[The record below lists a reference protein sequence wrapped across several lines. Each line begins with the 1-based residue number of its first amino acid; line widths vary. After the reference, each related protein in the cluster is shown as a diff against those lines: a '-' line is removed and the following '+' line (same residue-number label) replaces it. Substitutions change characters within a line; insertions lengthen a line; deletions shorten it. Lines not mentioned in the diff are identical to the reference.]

1 MERAMKNL
9 KRQLAVRGKGQSP
22 SQQTLSKMRLLDGA
36 IKLEPTPKF
45 KKELFMTKQTS
56 THFALSLVVLGLMLS
71 TFPCLAQ
78 SKLAAGRRMNHPPLP
93 ASQGTMQPNETVPP
107 GSPTYTFTVL
117 AFPGTFFTSVA
128 AINSG
133 AASSKIEIVG
143 ADVWGPVGYA
153 ASFAMSYN
161 ATKPSSTETF
171 RSVTK
176 PKTIGQA
183 ANGVNDSGEI
193 VGYYIVSGTTTDHG
207 YLRSGG
213 KFINIAVPFSGAAGE
228 SAFMINNSGE
238 IVGTWEDATTQHG
251 FQLSGATYTS
261 FDYPSAVSTAAM
273 SVNNPGEIVGAYTD
287 LSGVTHGFTLSG
299 GTYASYDPPGST
311 YTVATGINDAG
322 DIVGYYCLTSECAA
336 GNGWPSPQGFLL
348 SGGTYTTITI
358 PGATATWAA
367 DINNNGLIVGDYADG
382 VGGTNGSNGFLATP

>member
-1 MERAMKNL
+1 LPYEI
-9 KRQLAVRGKGQSP
+9 
-22 SQQTLSKMRLLDGA
+22 GA
-36 IKLEPTPKF
+36 PPKL
-45 KKELFMTKQTS
+45 KKELFMTQQTS
-56 THFALSLVVLGLMLS
+56 THFALSLAVLGLMLS
-71 TFPCLAQ
+71 TFPCQAQ
-78 SKLAAGRRMNHPPLP
+78 SKLAAGRRMNHPPVP

-143 ADVWGPVGYA
+143 GDGWDASIGYT

-161 ATKPSSTETF
+161 AMKASTTEIL
-171 RSVTK
+171 RGVNK
-176 PKTIGQA
+176 PKAIGQA

-193 VGYYIVSGTTTDHG
+193 VGYYIVSGTTADHG

-213 KFINIAVPFSGAAGE
+213 KFINIAVPFSGAVGE

-238 IVGTWEDATTQHG
+238 IVGTWEDATTSHG
-251 FQLSGATYTS
+251 FLLSGTTYTS
-261 FDYPSAVSTAAM
+261 FDYPGAVFTAAL

-311 YTVATGINDAG
+311 YTVTTGINDSG

-348 SGGTYTTITI
+348 SGGTYTTIMI
-358 PGATATWAA
+358 PGATATWAS
-367 DINNNGLIVGDYADG
+367 DINNNGLIVGNYADG
-382 VGGTNGSNGFLATP
+382 VGGTNGSNGFVATPE